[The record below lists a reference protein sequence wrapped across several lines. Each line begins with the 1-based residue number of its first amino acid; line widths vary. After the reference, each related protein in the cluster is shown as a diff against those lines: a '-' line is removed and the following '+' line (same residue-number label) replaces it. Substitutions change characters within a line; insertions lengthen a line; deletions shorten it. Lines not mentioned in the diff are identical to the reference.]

1 MRMEELYHIGMLEKD
16 IVLQLKFTRRQALIS
31 SLV

>member
-16 IVLQLKFTRRQALIS
+16 IVLPLKFTRHQASTS